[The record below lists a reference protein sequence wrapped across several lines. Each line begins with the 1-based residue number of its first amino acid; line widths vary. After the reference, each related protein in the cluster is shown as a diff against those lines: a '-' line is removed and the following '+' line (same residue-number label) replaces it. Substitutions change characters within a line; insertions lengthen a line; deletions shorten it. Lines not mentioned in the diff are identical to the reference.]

1 MDAALTLGSRIG
13 DGSSRLG
20 LCRVDVVDMQVG
32 KVSPLANLLSVLR
45 LSEPTDYTFEQMLS
59 NWYLRRDKVLIQALD
74 MAGRNVA
81 FTGSGTMDLANGQI
95 DLTLTARGQR
105 VAAANP
111 SLLQSLTES
120 LGGAVVRM
128 EVSGPADHPEVE
140 TKTLPLIE
148 DSLKILGTPR

>member
-1 MDAALTLGSRIG
+1 
-13 DGSSRLG
+13 
-20 LCRVDVVDMQVG
+20 
-32 KVSPLANLLSVLR
+32 
-45 LSEPTDYTFEQMLS
+45 
-59 NWYLRRDKVLIQALD
+59 
-74 MAGRNVA
+74 
-81 FTGSGTMDLANGQI
+81 
-95 DLTLTARGQR
+95 

-128 EVSGPADHPEVE
+128 EVTGSVDHPEVE